1 MIFIKI
7 INFLIKIGPLWAH
20 KNFKINVAGLVNPER
35 SIFFCVEYLSV
46 STSQAPEPFDI
57 HMSRNLTV

>member
-20 KNFKINVAGLVNPER
+20 KNFKINVTGLVEHNFTD
-35 SIFFCVEYLSV
+35 SYL
-46 STSQAPEPFDI
+46 
-57 HMSRNLTV
+57 